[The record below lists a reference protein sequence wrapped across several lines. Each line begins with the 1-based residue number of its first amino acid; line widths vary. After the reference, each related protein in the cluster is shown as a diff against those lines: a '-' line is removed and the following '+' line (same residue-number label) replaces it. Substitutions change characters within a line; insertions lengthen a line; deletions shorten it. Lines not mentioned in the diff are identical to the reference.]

1 MFVMFLNT
9 PLIDSQIIQLMR
21 KTTNQDTLL
30 VEIKTLAQEMYKQRS
45 KKNRTFFKKNYL
57 AVISIPLE
65 KIF

>member
-1 MFVMFLNT
+1 MFDRFLNT

-30 VEIKTLAQEMYKQRS
+30 VEVKTLAQEMYKQRS
-45 KKNRTFFKKNYL
+45 QKDRTFLKKNYL
-57 AVISIPLE
+57 AVISVPLE

>member
-1 MFVMFLNT
+1 MFDRFLNT

-30 VEIKTLAQEMYKQRS
+30 VEVKTLAQEMYKQRS
-45 KKNRTFFKKNYL
+45 QKDRTFFKKNYL
-57 AVISIPLE
+57 AVISVPLE

>member
-1 MFVMFLNT
+1 MFDRFLNT

-30 VEIKTLAQEMYKQRS
+30 VEVKTLAQEMYKQRS
-45 KKNRTFFKKNYL
+45 FFLKKNYL